1 MNTQQSFVSA
11 LKVFAF
17 ITDVGLNW
25 EQAQYHAHNIEEAE
39 KQVWGPLYWEMA
51 VSGTTLLLAT
61 AIVSAMRYRWFSW
74 CNCSR
79 AFCACCCT
87 KNGQDTCNACCRKRS
102 ANDPKPKA
110 HVEIANLLFSGA
122 TMAFSLSVIVLTT
135 VELTS
140 PANNMVPSNLKYIM
154 LLTNAVTF
162 ALALADTRLESESEK
177 DKESDKEKEDSHK
190 P

>member
-1 MNTQQSFVSA
+1 MDTQQSFVSA
-11 LKVFAF
+11 VKVFAF

-61 AIVSAMRYRWFSW
+61 AIVSAMRYRWFTW
-74 CNCSR
+74 CNCSQT
-79 AFCACCCT
+79 FCKCCCR
-87 KNGQDTCNACCRKRS
+87 KHDTGEDLCNSCCRKRS
-102 ANDPKPKA
+102 ATPKLQDPRVA
-110 HVEIANLLFSGA
+110 IANLLFSGA
-122 TMAFSLSVIVLTT
+122 TMAFSLAVIVLTT

-162 ALALADTRLESESEK
+162 ALALADTRSESEK
-177 DKESDKEKEDSHK
+177 EKENQQA
-190 P
+190 